1 MTRPSSDRMAMYAG
15 ANILWHGDEIQ
26 FRVEKPGGTGGGEFE
41 VRAWDRQTGKM
52 RILANALDLQTLWL
66 LKGPRGGELAT
77 SGNGDRPELIETLT
91 GGPRHSYGRVGFR
104 PEEHT
109 SELQSLMRIS
119 SGVFCLKQIHP
130 MHILSSPNTH
140 T

>member
-52 RILANALDLQTLWL
+52 RILAKEPDLQTLWL
-66 LKGPRGGELAT
+66 LKAPRGGDLSN
-77 SGNGDRPELIETLT
+77 SGNGARPELIETPP
-91 GGPRHSYGRVGFR
+91 GGP
-104 PEEHT
+104 P
-109 SELQSLMRIS
+109 QSTRRQR
-119 SGVFCLKQIHP
+119 F
-130 MHILSSPNTH
+130 
-140 T
+140 

>member
-52 RILANALDLQTLWL
+52 RILANEQDLQTLWL

-77 SGNGDRPELIETLT
+77 SGNGDRRSEERSVGKECVSTFRSRWSPYHSKKNKFTLPTTPHTEPNIRIRYCINMNLI
-91 GGPRHSYGRVGFR
+91 
-104 PEEHT
+104 
-109 SELQSLMRIS
+109 
-119 SGVFCLKQIHP
+119 
-130 MHILSSPNTH
+130 
-140 T
+140 

>member
-52 RILANALDLQTLWL
+52 RILANEQDLQTLWL

-77 SGNGDRPELIETLT
+77 SGNGDRPELIETLP
-91 GGPRHSYGRVGFR
+91 GGPRS
-104 PEEHT
+104 EEHT

-119 SGVFCLKQIHP
+119 YAVFCLQKKHTIKLTTTNQTNPTQQIP
-130 MHILSSPNTH
+130 
-140 T
+140 